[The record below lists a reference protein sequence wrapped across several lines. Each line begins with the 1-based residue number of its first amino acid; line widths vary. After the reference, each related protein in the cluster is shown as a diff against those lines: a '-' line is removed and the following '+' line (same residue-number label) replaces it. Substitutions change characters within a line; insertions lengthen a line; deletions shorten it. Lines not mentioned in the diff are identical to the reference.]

1 MMNNLIVKRLLK
13 HGESETLDFKRGD
26 ADLTSIT
33 RTVCAF
39 ANSKGG
45 TVIVGVTN
53 RGDVDGVKNA
63 EEQNMALRKAVRQA
77 ISPRL
82 YIASAVVEIS
92 KGKQVIVVD
101 VPSSE
106 EIPYTCGNK
115 IFVRQATQTVEASG
129 AIIRELITE
138 RHSRYARWERQLAHG
153 ETFESLDDKE
163 IMMTARTGNE
173 SNLADFGINFTP
185 HSVLE
190 ELGLVEGD
198 ALCNGAIVLFGK
210 RPARRFP
217 QTRIRAVRYS
227 GTGRD
232 RLADNRVFEGNAFT
246 QLGKAISFLEAHIPV
261 QSAIPT
267 DELRRKEKPAIPFPA
282 VREALLNALVH
293 RDYAAPDGGVIV
305 SVYADRLEI
314 WNAGS
319 LPDGISPSSLK
330 TITVSR
336 PHNPDMAHVFLLRG
350 YIERVGSGI
359 QRILTAFKQAKL
371 PEPEWKEMGGGIT
384 VVLRWQKVS
393 LEINERQRRLLKTL
407 RPGEATNVTTYRNEF
422 GKEIKDRQ
430 ARKDLKELVDL
441 GYLRIRGKGRSTEYV
456 RAERELR

>member
-1 MMNNLIVKRLLK
+1 MNDFIVKRLLK
-13 HGESETLDFKRGD
+13 HGESETLDFKTAD
-26 ADLTSIT
+26 ADLAAIT

-45 TVIVGVTN
+45 TVIVGVTHH
-53 RGDVDGVKNA
+53 GDVDGVKNA

-77 ISPRL
+77 ISPHL
-82 YIASAVVEIS
+82 YIASAVVEVS
-92 KGKQVIVVD
+92 KGKQVIVLD

-106 EIPYTCGNK
+106 EMPYTCENR
-115 IFVRQATQTVEASG
+115 IFVRQATQTVEANG
-129 AIIRELITE
+129 DIIRQLITE
-138 RHSRYARWERQLAHG
+138 RHPRYARWERQLALG
-153 ETFESLDDKE
+153 ETGEGLDDKE
-163 IMMTARTGNE
+163 ILMTARRGNE

-190 ELGLVEGD
+190 GLGLVEGD
-198 ALCNGAIVLFGK
+198 TLCNGAIVLFGQ
-210 RPARRFP
+210 RPARKFP

-232 RLADNRVFEGNAFT
+232 KLADNRLFEGNAFT
-246 QLGKAISFLEAHIPV
+246 LLDKAISFLEAHIPV

-267 DELRRKEKPAIPFPA
+267 DELRRKEGPAIPFPA

-305 SVYADRLEI
+305 SVYADRVEI
-314 WNAGS
+314 WNSGS
-319 LPDGISPSSLK
+319 LPEGISPSSLK
-330 TITVSR
+330 TMTVSR

-359 QRILTAFKQAKL
+359 QRIMTAFKQAKL

-384 VVLRWQKVS
+384 VVLRWQKAS

-407 RPGEATNVTTYRNEF
+407 RPGEATNMTKYSKGFAKDV
-422 GKEIKDRQ
+422 KERQ
-430 ARKDLKELVDL
+430 ARMDLKELVDL
-441 GYLRIRGKGRSTEYV
+441 GYLRVRGKGRSTEYV
-456 RAERELR
+456 RAEQELP